1 MATYPVRCECGKTH
15 QVPGSAAGTTLTCDC
30 RRTVEVPSFAR
41 LKSSVGESSVSVDL
55 VIRHMLANG
64 ELPVETDCVIC
75 FRTTKNKESFQL
87 ECEREELT
95 RSSKLSWFEIVAM
108 FFMSPIRLF
117 IVANQYADTRM
128 AGRDVILNLPIRIC
142 KECEP
147 DLKTGADVRA
157 AMKKTDLYRQ
167 LFEKYPDSRVR

>member
-1 MATYPVRCECGKTH
+1 MATFPVRCECGKTY
-15 QVPGSAAGTTLTCDC
+15 QVPGSAAGTAIACDC
-30 RRTVEVPSFAR
+30 RRTVEVPSFAK
-41 LKSSVGESSVSVDL
+41 LKSSVGESSVSIDL

-75 FRTTKNKESFQL
+75 FRTTANLATYQL

-95 RSSKLSWFEIVAM
+95 RSSKMTWLEFLATL
-108 FFMSPIRLF
+108 FFSPLRLF
-117 IVANQYADTRM
+117 LIANRFEDARM
-128 AGRDVILNLPIRIC
+128 MGRDVILQLPIRIC

-147 DLKTGADVRA
+147 DLKTGADVRTV
-157 AMKKTDLYRQ
+157 MQKTDLYRQ